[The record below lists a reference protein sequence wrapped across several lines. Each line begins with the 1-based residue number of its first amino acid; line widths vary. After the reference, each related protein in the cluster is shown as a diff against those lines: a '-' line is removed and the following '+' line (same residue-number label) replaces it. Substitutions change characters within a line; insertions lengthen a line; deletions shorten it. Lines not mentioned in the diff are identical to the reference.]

1 MLTKFNLCFPKKTVV
16 DPLLDQGGA
25 DPYQG
30 AHPILMDFMHMKTPE
45 DASLLY
51 HQTPAHGGPGGQSF
65 FGYTAEM
72 DLANPAHENFAVTDT
87 DQEDY
92 HKSPG
97 YTSTS
102 HTSPLGG
109 EGGTSKRPVAQNM
122 LFISKDTKYQSYYTP
137 FKVNTINV
145 YAKYLTHG
153 GGYGAKCAKKGKK
166 GGQEVLSL
174 GDIHSAVN
182 DAAKT
187 VKWYQQTVTS
197 NAVATKRR
205 TPYIPA
211 GVLDSKMFEYASA
224 SLKNRY
230 VYN

>member
-1 MLTKFNLCFPKKTVV
+1 MVY
-16 DPLLDQGGA
+16 PLLDQGLQ

-30 AHPILMDFMHMKTPE
+30 GHPILMDFMHMKTPE

-51 HQTPAHGGPGGQSF
+51 QTPHSVTSPGQQSF
-65 FGYTAEM
+65 FGYTATE
-72 DLANPAHENFAVTDT
+72 DLSNPAHENFAVTET
-87 DQEDY
+87 DQEIY

-97 YTSTS
+97 YTSTK

-109 EGGTSKRPVAQNM
+109 EGAKRPVAQNM
-122 LFISKDTKYQSYYTP
+122 LFISPDTKYQSYYTP

-153 GGYGAKCAKKGKK
+153 NGGYGKGSKCKKGKSD
-166 GGQEVLSL
+166 EDDEDELSME
-174 GDIHSAVN
+174 DVHDAVN

-187 VKWYQQTVTS
+187 VKWYQKTVTS

-205 TPYIPA
+205 SPYIPA

-230 VYN
+230 V